1 MFVNEISPGCG
12 STLRSL
18 FVCCPLQLP
27 LVPLQNTWPVWLD
40 LERKGKGEVKKCKN
54 IKGAQGRR
62 ELSLILAFSRA
73 FIPDVPSLSKSSCYT
88 GTGTEDLKLTF
99 KCYLNLRRI
108 QHSQISLCRLAR
120 LALSPVSPQPPQGFR
135 VSFLDLLQLPTILK
149 PGISYPKLHR
159 WDKRKRVRK

>member
-1 MFVNEISPGCG
+1 M
-12 STLRSL
+12 
-18 FVCCPLQLP
+18 
-27 LVPLQNTWPVWLD
+27 
-40 LERKGKGEVKKCKN
+40 
-54 IKGAQGRR
+54 
-62 ELSLILAFSRA
+62 ILASSRA

-99 KCYLNLRRI
+99 KCYLNLRHI

-135 VSFLDLLQLPTILK
+135 VSFLDLPQLPTILK

-159 WDKRKRVRK
+159 

>member
-1 MFVNEISPGCG
+1 M
-12 STLRSL
+12 
-18 FVCCPLQLP
+18 
-27 LVPLQNTWPVWLD
+27 
-40 LERKGKGEVKKCKN
+40 
-54 IKGAQGRR
+54 
-62 ELSLILAFSRA
+62 ILAFSRA

-120 LALSPVSPQPPQGFR
+120 LALSPVSPQPPQGFG

-159 WDKRKRVRK
+159 